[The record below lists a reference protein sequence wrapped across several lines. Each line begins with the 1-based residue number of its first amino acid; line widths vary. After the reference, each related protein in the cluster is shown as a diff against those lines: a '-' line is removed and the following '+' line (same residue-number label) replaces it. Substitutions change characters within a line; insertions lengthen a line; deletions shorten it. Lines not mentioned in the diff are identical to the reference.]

1 MTSGEPRQQD
11 QAAGRPPLLQGIILL
26 LPLGILAAV
35 VGSELV
41 VTLGVVAHPGMAGV
55 LAGLVLARLPGAFF
69 RPFAA
74 PRMQALAQ
82 ATAAAASIGAG
93 QALLLPIGIP
103 FVLGRMDLVGPMLLG
118 AVLALLVDG
127 WLMWRLFGGPAFPAE
142 AAWPQGAA
150 AAATIRA
157 GTEGDRPGTIV
168 LLGMVAGIGGAAYR
182 APMAAFG
189 VALLGNPWALG
200 VFAAGVLL
208 RAYGAPL
215 FGWLGPGGD
224 LMMAQVPQGMLA
236 GAAIVAVIQLLRL
249 GVRDPAPCP
258 ARPVL
263 ARAAAAHVAIALL
276 LALGGGLHAAMPA
289 GMLALFIAFAAA
301 SALLHALAVGL
312 VAMQSGWLPSLAAA
326 AVVLTGGML
335 IGFPSSA
342 LCLLVGYAAATGPGF
357 AAMGQSLKVVHAL
370 DGGAHALR
378 QQALVVML
386 AFGVAAFVVWLS
398 HGAYFAAD
406 RVAPAGRVFAVAIS
420 AGLRPEVAA
429 KLAVWALA
437 GALLQLVGGVR
448 RQLGVMLAAGLLL
461 LGPAVGWAVLAGLA
475 LRALL
480 LRRGERYRSG
490 MELFGA
496 GVIAGDALY
505 VLYDS
510 LGRAFARRPAAVGP
524 G

>member
-1 MTSGEPRQQD
+1 MTNGEPRHD
-11 QAAGRPPLLQGIILL
+11 DGAGRPPLLQAIVLL

-35 VGSELV
+35 IGNELV
-41 VTLGVVAHPGMAGV
+41 LMLGVVAHPGMAGV
-55 LAGLVLARLPGAFF
+55 LAGMVLARVPGAFF

-74 PRMQALAQ
+74 PRMQAFAQ

-103 FVLGRMDLVGPMLLG
+103 FVVGRADLVGPMLLG

-127 WLMWRLFGGPAFPAE
+127 WLMWRLFGSTAFPAE

-157 GTEGDRPGTIV
+157 AREGDRPGTLV
-168 LLGMVAGIGGAAYR
+168 LLGMVTGVVGAAYR

-200 VFAAGVLL
+200 IFAAGVLL
-208 RAYGAPL
+208 RAYGAPVL
-215 FGWLGPGGD
+215 GWLGPGGD
-224 LMMAQVPQGMLA
+224 LMQAQVPQGMLA
-236 GAAIVAVIQLLRL
+236 GAVIVAVVQLLRL
-249 GVRDPAPCP
+249 GARGGIPRSVLVRAS
-258 ARPVL
+258 V
-263 ARAAAAHVAIALL
+263 AHVAIAGL

-301 SALLHALAVGL
+301 AALLHALAVGL

-326 AVVLTGGML
+326 AVVLAVGML
-335 IGFPSSA
+335 IGFPPSA
-342 LCLLVGYAAATGPGF
+342 LCLLVGYAAATGPGL
-357 AAMGQSLKVVHAL
+357 ATMGQALKVVHAL
-370 DGGAHALR
+370 DGGPSALR
-378 QQALVVML
+378 QQAWVVML
-386 AFGVAAFVVWLS
+386 AFLVAAVVVWLG

-406 RVAPAGRVFAVAIS
+406 RVPPAGRVFAVAIS
-420 AGLRPEVAA
+420 AGVRPEAAA
-429 KLAVWALA
+429 KLALWALA
-437 GALLQLVGGVR
+437 GALLQWAGGVR

-461 LGPAVGWAVLAGLA
+461 LGPAIGWAVLAGLA

-480 LRRGERYRSG
+480 LRRGDRYRDG
-490 MELFGA
+490 MESFGA

-510 LGRAFARRPAAVGP
+510 LGRAFAAPPAPTGP